1 MKRMLLTRMFNNR
14 MVLAMLLALFVAGC
28 ASVQVSGPKA
38 HVRSA
43 TVAEAAQLATQDAT
57 LAGQARRDN
66 AAAIA
71 RLLATLDD
79 ASLSREA
86 AATPAEDPLYNFLG
100 RALIARGLPLPHPF
114 ARGDWRFAAGDRPPA
129 DADGYRP
136 PQRLAVLLP
145 LTGSLAVA
153 ASPVRDGFLAAYY
166 GESRRRPELRF
177 YDTAAAGVQ
186 AAYDKAVADGNDFVV
201 GPLGRD
207 EVTTLFARAALPV
220 PVLALNRGEARPPAG
235 NASFALSPED
245 EGIAAADSLY
255 DNGARHVLV
264 VAGSED
270 LQRRA
275 REAFRETFAA
285 RGGSIAGVA
294 NEATPDFAAFVAKP
308 GGVDAVFIAL
318 KGSSARAVV
327 PRLALAGLA
336 MVPKLATSQIVSGTG
351 KDPGDA
357 ALDGIRYPTE
367 AWGVGGAPGLPSQAA
382 VAANLPTARG
392 AAAKLFAFGYDA
404 WRACA
409 WLEYLATAS
418 GAELPGATGTLRID
432 GFGNV
437 LRTPAWAVFRAD
449 ANAGG

>member
-1 MKRMLLTRMFNNR
+1 MKRTLFTRML
-14 MVLAMLLALFVAGC
+14 LAMLLALFAAGC
-28 ASVQVSGPKA
+28 ASVQVSGPAK
-38 HVRSA
+38 HVRSPA
-43 TVAEAAQLATQDAT
+43 MAEAAQRATQDAS

-66 AAAIA
+66 TDAIS

-79 ASLSREA
+79 AALAREA
-86 AATPAEDPLYNFLG
+86 AATPAEEPLYNFLG

-114 ARGDWRFAAGDRPPA
+114 ARGDWRFDAGNRPPA
-129 DADGYRP
+129 DRDGYRP

-145 LTGSLAVA
+145 LTGNLAVA

-177 YDTAAAGVQ
+177 YDTAAGVQ
-186 AAYDKAVADGNDFVV
+186 AAYDKAVAEGNDFVV

-207 EVTTLFARAALPV
+207 EVTTLFSRASLPV
-220 PVLALNRGEARPPAG
+220 PVLALNRGESRAPAG
-235 NASFALSPED
+235 NASFSLSPED
-245 EGIAAADSLY
+245 EGSAAADSLY
-255 DNGARHVLV
+255 DSGARHVLV
-264 VAGSED
+264 IAGGED
-270 LQRRA
+270 IQRRA
-275 REAFRETFAA
+275 ADAFRETFAA
-285 RGGSIAGVA
+285 RGGGIAGTA
-294 NEATPDFAAFVAKP
+294 NEATPDFAAKP

-318 KGSSARAVV
+318 KGSSARAVM

-351 KDPGDA
+351 KDAGDS

-367 AWGVGGAPGLPSQAA
+367 AWGVSGAPGLPPAA
-382 VAANLPTARG
+382 TVAANLPTARG

-404 WRACA
+404 WRVCA

-418 GAELPGATGTLRID
+418 GAELPGATGMLRID

-437 LRTPAWAVFRAD
+437 LRTPAWAVFHAD
-449 ANAGG
+449 ANAGD